1 MGLWIDDNTLRV
13 SVGLRCIASESG
25 DPKATVYLLQ
35 RLSFAVQRGNCAL
48 IGSSLG
54 A

>member
-1 MGLWIDDNTLRV
+1 MDDNTLKV

-25 DPKATVYLLQ
+25 DPKATCTCTVYLLQ
-35 RLSFAVQRGNCAL
+35 RLSVAVQRGNCAL